1 MDRREFIK
9 NVARGSILV
18 GIGLVAGTLLFREDE
33 NENCDFDFICNNCNK
48 LSKCKLPEAVKFKE
62 LGKLK
67 K

>member
-18 GIGLVAGTLLFREDE
+18 GLGLVAGTLLSREDE

-48 LSKCKLPEAVKFKE
+48 LNKCNLPEAVKFKE
-62 LGKLK
+62 TGKLNK
-67 K
+67 

>member
-18 GIGLVAGTLLFREDE
+18 GLGLVAGKLLLRE
-33 NENCDFDFICNNCNK
+33 NENEKCDFDFICNNCNK
-48 LSKCKLPEAVKFKE
+48 LSKCQLPEAAKYKE
-62 LGKLK
+62 SGKLK